1 MSSPQQSMTVDLI
14 CDCEPLTGRITVMES
29 SADAGR
35 PVGRDDLG
43 AELERFPASAG
54 RWFGYG
60 MIAVAAVL
68 AADVVRKGIDATGA
82 LGLAVLL
89 GGAVCIYMVM
99 VRPQAIAYAAGLR
112 VRRLASDVDIPW
124 SRLERALRRQTL
136 RIETDR
142 GVVHCVAA
150 PRSAR
155 AMLISGGRWVD
166 RSQERDYMADRIME
180 YSMEHGEDPDAQAP
194 VRTRWAWPEITLLA
208 IAVAGA
214 VIAWLAGH

>member
-1 MSSPQQSMTVDLI
+1 M
-14 CDCEPLTGRITVMES
+14 TVMES
-29 SADAGR
+29 SADADR
-35 PVGRDDLG
+35 PADRDDGGLG

-54 RWFGYG
+54 RWFGYVA
-60 MIAVAAVL
+60 IVAVAFLAV
-68 AADVVRKGIDATGA
+68 DVVRKGIDASGA

-89 GGAVCIYMVM
+89 GGSVCIYMVM

-112 VRRLASDVDIPW
+112 VKRLASDVDVPW

-136 RIETDR
+136 RIETDS

-166 RSQERDYMADRIME
+166 RAQERDYMADRIME
-180 YSMEHGEDPDAQAP
+180 YSIAHGEDPVAQAP
-194 VRTRWAWPEITLLA
+194 VTRRWAWPEILLLGMATLAAL
-208 IAVAGA
+208 V
-214 VIAWLAGH
+214 AWLGIR